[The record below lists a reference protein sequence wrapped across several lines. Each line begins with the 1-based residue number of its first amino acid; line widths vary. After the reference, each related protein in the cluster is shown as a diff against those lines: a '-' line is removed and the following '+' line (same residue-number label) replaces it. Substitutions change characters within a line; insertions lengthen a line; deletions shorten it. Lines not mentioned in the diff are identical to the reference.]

1 MGKAKTAASWIQ
13 QPGETA
19 KQFEAFQEYYTM
31 PAGERSL
38 AKVGKRLGKS
48 TALMERWSSKN
59 HWVERARNHDKELAR
74 MAYEEEARKVKAMA
88 ARHAKLGLALQ
99 NKGIM
104 ALNDVKKE
112 EIDLKSI
119 LLYIR
124 QGVALERQGF
134 FSNLAELNREYREM
148 DSGADDEDTG
158 DTGPVIITGEDE
170 IKD

>member
-19 KQFEAFQEYYTM
+19 KQFEAFQVYYTM
-31 PAGERSL
+31 PAGKRSL

-48 TALMERWSSKN
+48 TALMERWSTKN
-59 HWVERARNHDKELAR
+59 HWVDRARNHDKELAR
-74 MAYEEEARKVKAMA
+74 IAYEEEARKVKVMA

-104 ALNDVKKE
+104 ALNDVEKE
-112 EIDLKSI
+112 EMDLKNI
-119 LLYIR
+119 LLFIR

-134 FSNLAELNREYREM
+134 FSNLTELNREYREM
-148 DSGADDEDTG
+148 DGGEDEEDTE

-170 IKD
+170 IRD

>member
-19 KQFEAFQEYYTM
+19 KQFEAFQVYYTM

-38 AKVGKRLGKS
+38 AKVGKKLGKS
-48 TALMERWSSKN
+48 TALMERWSTKN
-59 HWVERARNHDKELAR
+59 HWVDRARNHDKELAR
-74 MAYEEEARKVKAMA
+74 IAYEEEARKVKAMA

-104 ALNDVKKE
+104 ALNDVEKQEMDIKN
-112 EIDLKSI
+112 I
-119 LLYIR
+119 LLFIR

-148 DSGADDEDTG
+148 DGGEGEEDTE

-170 IKD
+170 IRD

>member
-1 MGKAKTAASWIQ
+1 
-13 QPGETA
+13 
-19 KQFEAFQEYYTM
+19 M

-74 MAYEEEARKVKAMA
+74 VAYEEEAMKVKAMA

-104 ALNDVKKE
+104 ALNDVGKE
-112 EIDLKSI
+112 EMDLKNI
-119 LLYIR
+119 LLFIR

-134 FSNLAELNREYREM
+134 FSKLAELNREYREM
-148 DSGADDEDTG
+148 DGGEDEEGTE

-170 IKD
+170 IRD

>member
-19 KQFEAFQEYYTM
+19 KQFEAFQVYYTM

-48 TALMERWSSKN
+48 TALMERWSTKN
-59 HWVERARNHDKELAR
+59 HWVDRARNHDKELAR
-74 MAYEEEARKVKAMA
+74 IAYEEEARKVKAMA

-104 ALNDVKKE
+104 ALNDVEKE
-112 EIDLKSI
+112 EMDLKNI
-119 LLYIR
+119 LLFIR

-134 FSNLAELNREYREM
+134 FSKLTELNREYREM
-148 DSGADDEDTG
+148 DGGEDEEETD

-170 IKD
+170 IRD

>member
-19 KQFEAFQEYYTM
+19 KQFEAFQVYYTM

-48 TALMERWSSKN
+48 TALMERWSTKN
-59 HWVERARNHDKELAR
+59 HWVDRARSHDKELAR
-74 MAYEEEARKVKAMA
+74 IAYEEEARKVKAMA

-104 ALNDVKKE
+104 ALNDVEKE
-112 EIDLKSI
+112 EMDLKNI
-119 LLYIR
+119 LLFIR

-148 DSGADDEDTG
+148 DGGENEEDTE
-158 DTGPVIITGEDE
+158 DTGPVIIAGEDE
-170 IKD
+170 IRD

>member
-19 KQFEAFQEYYTM
+19 KQFEAFQVYYTM

-48 TALMERWSSKN
+48 TALMERWSTKN
-59 HWVERARNHDKELAR
+59 HWVDRARNHDKELAR
-74 MAYEEEARKVKAMA
+74 IAYEEEARKVKAMA

-104 ALNDVKKE
+104 ALNDVEKE
-112 EIDLKSI
+112 EMDLKNI
-119 LLYIR
+119 RLFIR

-134 FSNLAELNREYREM
+134 FSNLAELNREYREI
-148 DSGADDEDTG
+148 DGGEGEEDTE

-170 IKD
+170 IRD

>member
-19 KQFEAFQEYYTM
+19 KQFEAFQVYYTM

-104 ALNDVKKE
+104 ALNDVEKE
-112 EIDLKSI
+112 ELDLKNI

-134 FSNLAELNREYREM
+134 FSNLAELKREYREM
-148 DSGADDEDTG
+148 DGGDEEDTE

-170 IKD
+170 IRD

>member
-19 KQFEAFQEYYTM
+19 KQFEAFQVYYTM

-38 AKVGKRLGKS
+38 AKVGKKLGKS
-48 TALMERWSSKN
+48 TALMERWSTKN
-59 HWVERARNHDKELAR
+59 HWVDRARNHDKELAR
-74 MAYEEEARKVKAMA
+74 IAYEEEARKVKAMA

-104 ALNDVKKE
+104 ALNDVEKE
-112 EIDLKSI
+112 EMDLKNI
-119 LLYIR
+119 LLFIR

-148 DSGADDEDTG
+148 DGGENEEDTE

-170 IKD
+170 IRD